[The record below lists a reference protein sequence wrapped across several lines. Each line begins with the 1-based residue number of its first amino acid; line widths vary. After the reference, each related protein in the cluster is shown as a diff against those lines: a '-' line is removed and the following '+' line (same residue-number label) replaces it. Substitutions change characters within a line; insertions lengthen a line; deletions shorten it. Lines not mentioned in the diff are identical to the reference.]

1 MSKMDFDLLTSAQS
15 RLNPM
20 NERELD
26 LRGFKIQKIENLA
39 LTRDVN
45 DCVDFTDNDIAKLG
59 NFPSMSNVKTLLLHN
74 NRINK
79 IESTLSKYLPNLEN
93 LILSKNAIVELGEL
107 DPLMGLEKLNT
118 LVLVDNIVASK
129 KHYRFYVIHKI
140 PSVKVLDYKKVTESE
155 RIEALKLFSGKE
167 GNELLKELTERG
179 MNATFDP
186 EEILDTKKEAI
197 KNAKTLSEISRLEQA
212 LQGGIIPEL

>member
-1 MSKMDFDLLTSAQS
+1 MDFDLLTSAQS

-45 DCVDFTDNDIAKLG
+45 DCLDFTDNDIAKLG
-59 NFPSMSNVKTLLLHN
+59 NFPLMPNVKTLLLHN
-74 NRINK
+74 NRISK
-79 IESTLSKYLPNLEN
+79 IESTLSKYLPNLEH

-107 DPLMGLEKLNT
+107 DPLVIQFNADGIRKAEL
-118 LVLVDNIVASK
+118 
-129 KHYRFYVIHKI
+129 YVIHKI
-140 PSVKVLDYKKVTESE
+140 PSIKVLDYKKVSESE

-167 GNELLKELTERG
+167 GNELLKELTEHG

-186 EEILDTKKEAI
+186 EEILETKKTISKEEQLKIREAI

>member
-45 DCVDFTDNDIAKLG
+45 DCLDFTDNDIAKLV
-59 NFPSMSNVKTLLLHN
+59 S
-74 NRINK
+74 
-79 IESTLSKYLPNLEN
+79 
-93 LILSKNAIVELGEL
+93 
-107 DPLMGLEKLNT
+107 
-118 LVLVDNIVASK
+118 
-129 KHYRFYVIHKI
+129 
-140 PSVKVLDYKKVTESE
+140 ESE

-167 GNELLKELTERG
+167 GNELLKELTEHG
-179 MNATFDP
+179 MTATFDP
-186 EEILDTKKEAI
+186 EEILETKKTISKEEQLKIREAI